1 MDEHKKKKI
10 KGVSY
15 KVVSAAAESGDS
27 SPSTPIGVNL
37 PNANWIRST
46 HGSKSV
52 SLGNIVY
59 AYAQAGGKGMLQ
71 EFCHDEE
78 EVERAKTHS
87 KLAGKL
93 HTALHEVLGHASGQ
107 LNPGVGT
114 PKETVKSY
122 ASTLEEG
129 RADLV
134 ALYFLLDE
142 KLIELGLMESLE
154 TGRAEYDSYIRN
166 GLMAQ
171 MQRLEEGADIEEAHM
186 RNRQWVSAWSFERG
200 MEENVISKI
209 TRDGKT
215 YFEIND
221 YKKLQVI
228 FGELLREV
236 QRIKSEGDYDACQ
249 ALIEGYGVKVD
260 KDIHAEVLARVSLL
274 DIPPYGGF
282 INPKM
287 IATTNEAGEI
297 TSIELDYSDDF
308 TGQMLDYAK
317 RYSFLP
323 DYN

>member
-1 MDEHKKKKI
+1 
-10 KGVSY
+10 
-15 KVVSAAAESGDS
+15 
-27 SPSTPIGVNL
+27 
-37 PNANWIRST
+37 
-46 HGSKSV
+46 
-52 SLGNIVY
+52 
-59 AYAQAGGKGMLQ
+59 MLE

-78 EVERAKTHS
+78 EIKRAKEHA

-154 TGRAEYDSYIRN
+154 TGKAEYDSYIRN

-171 MQRLEEGADIEEAHM
+171 MQRLEPGADIEESHM
-186 RNRQWVSAWSFERG
+186 RNRQWVSAWSFEKG
-200 MEENVISKI
+200 LEEDVISKV
-209 TRDGKT
+209 TKEGKT

-221 YKKLQVI
+221 YKKLQSI
-228 FGELLREV
+228 FGDLLREV

-249 ALIEGYGVKVD
+249 ALVEGYGVKVD
-260 KDIHAEVLARVSLL
+260 QEIHKEVLARVEKL

-282 INPKM
+282 INPKLVPV
-287 IATTNEAGEI
+287 TNDAGEI
-297 TSIELDYSDDF
+297 TSFDITYAADF
-308 TGQMLDYAK
+308 TSQMLEYAK